1 VGCRGWGLLIGSGR
15 DQPLPLA
22 LHRVQWVRR
31 VRNAAGATGGTG
43 GASAGSGW
51 AMGGGDKERRVADGD
66 ESVEEILKGLIG
78 KPTGRS
84 KVVVERGPVSQFA
97 AAVGSTSP
105 IYRDLDAAEAA
116 GFASIPTPPTW
127 PFAMEFSGKFDEMQ
141 PADAQ
146 TGNPLMAAVGRIMAN
161 GGLLL
166 HGEQEFIYHRNI
178 EVGDVL
184 VGEGRVADAYQKE
197 SKGKTMTFFV
207 TETTWSDDQ
216 TGEPVVTAIFN
227 LIHRK

>member
-1 VGCRGWGLLIGSGR
+1 M
-15 DQPLPLA
+15 
-22 LHRVQWVRR
+22 
-31 VRNAAGATGGTG
+31 AGDD
-43 GASAGSGW
+43 ASL
-51 AMGGGDKERRVADGD
+51 
-66 ESVEEILKGLIG
+66 EEILKGLIG

-84 KVVVERGPVSQFA
+84 KVVTERGPVSHFA

-105 IYRDLDAAEAA
+105 IYHDLDAAKAA
-116 GFASIPTPPTW
+116 GFTSIPAPPTW
-127 PFAMEFSGKFDEMQ
+127 PFAMEFSGKFDELQ

-146 TGNPLMAAVGRIMAN
+146 TGNPVMAAMGRVVAN

-166 HGEQEFIYHRNI
+166 HGEQEFIYHRPI

-184 VGEGRVADAYQKE
+184 VSEGKVTDAYQKE

-207 TETTWSDDQ
+207 TETTWSDDK